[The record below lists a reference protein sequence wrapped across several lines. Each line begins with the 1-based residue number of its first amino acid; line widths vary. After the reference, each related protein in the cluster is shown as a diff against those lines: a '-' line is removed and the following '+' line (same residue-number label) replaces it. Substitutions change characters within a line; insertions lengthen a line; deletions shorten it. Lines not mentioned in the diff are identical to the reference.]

1 MFPESKVTEI
11 YCMADDFCKE
21 FTLQQEKYMIKDM
34 KTMHRNKPNRMSDAE
49 IMVILILFHSGGFRC
64 FKHYYKEYV
73 CKHLKHLFPRQVS
86 YNRFVELEK
95 EVLLPMTIFI
105 KKVLLGIC
113 TGISFVDS
121 TPLCVCRNQRI
132 LIHKTFEGLAERG
145 RCSMGWFFGFKL
157 HLIIN
162 DKGEI
167 LNFMFTP
174 GNVDDRE
181 PLKQGRFLENIKGKL
196 CADKGYIG
204 QALFENLFLNGIQLV
219 TKVKNN
225 MRNSLMSIADK
236 ILLRKRALIE
246 TVNDEL
252 KNIDKGIFPQ
262 AFCKIIPD
270 ILGGDPEYCNIMHA
284 DGAGTKSSLAYMYWK
299 ETGDLSVWKGIAQD
313 ALIMN
318 IDDLLCVGAVDNILV
333 SSTIGRNKLL
343 VPGEVISAIINGTDE
358 LLAELREMGVGVYAT
373 GGETADVGDLV
384 RTIIVDS
391 TVTCR
396 MKRSDVIDNANI
408 RPGDVIIGLSSCGQA
423 TYEKEYNGGM
433 GSNGLTSAR
442 HDVFAKYLAEKY
454 PESYDK
460 AVPDELVYSGKLKLT
475 DSVEGSPLDAGKLVL
490 SPTRTYAPVV
500 KKLLDALRPE
510 IHGMVHCSGGAQT
523 KVLHFVGDNCRVVK
537 DNLFPV
543 PP

>member
-105 KKVLLGIC
+105 KRVLLGTC

-252 KNIDKGIFPQ
+252 KNIAQIEHSRHRSFSNFIANSLSVIAAYCFFEKKPAIDVKFVNDGQLAYFLILFRTHVIYFYLIKKQCRIKRNIISFNTANYLLIMYLFRQAINHIHYLLAYFICRLHGCSLRIHTDNRFGITLTQMYPLVREIYFHTVYVVYLFILIQ
-262 AFCKIIPD
+262 FLHLGQNSVHIRFRSQINA
-270 ILGGDPEYCNIMHA
+270 ILGNE
-284 DGAGTKSSLAYMYWK
+284 
-299 ETGDLSVWKGIAQD
+299 
-313 ALIMN
+313 
-318 IDDLLCVGAVDNILV
+318 
-333 SSTIGRNKLL
+333 IG
-343 VPGEVISAIINGTDE
+343 G
-358 LLAELREMGVGVYAT
+358 
-373 GGETADVGDLV
+373 
-384 RTIIVDS
+384 
-391 TVTCR
+391 
-396 MKRSDVIDNANI
+396 
-408 RPGDVIIGLSSCGQA
+408 
-423 TYEKEYNGGM
+423 
-433 GSNGLTSAR
+433 
-442 HDVFAKYLAEKY
+442 
-454 PESYDK
+454 
-460 AVPDELVYSGKLKLT
+460 
-475 DSVEGSPLDAGKLVL
+475 
-490 SPTRTYAPVV
+490 
-500 KKLLDALRPE
+500 
-510 IHGMVHCSGGAQT
+510 
-523 KVLHFVGDNCRVVK
+523 
-537 DNLFPV
+537 
-543 PP
+543 